1 MDIDPFRLV
10 AFVHVVLFA
19 YWLGADLGVMLT
31 SLAANR
37 KGASDDARIRLREAG
52 TLIDMAPRTCL
63 VLMVPVGLTLA
74 QNFGS
79 PITGPWI
86 WLAWVIGLA
95 WLWLVWMVHFK
106 HNEPLGKLFWKI
118 DFALRTV
125 VMVGFLGFGAWCLA
139 TDAPIASNWLAT
151 KFILFGVLVFLGIM
165 IRIILVMAPAPV
177 PGASPKPAPGLWS
190 PLRLVVFAIWGL
202 VFVMA
207 FLGVV
212 KPF

>member
-1 MDIDPFRLV
+1 MDIDPFRVV

-19 YWLGADLGVMLT
+19 YWLGADLGVMMT

-37 KGASDDARIRLREAG
+37 KGATDDARLRLREVG
-52 TLIDMAPRTCL
+52 TLIDMAPRSCL

-79 PITGPWI
+79 PVTGLWI
-86 WLAWVIGLA
+86 WLAWIVGLA
-95 WLWLVWMVHFK
+95 WLWLVWMVHLK
-106 HNEPLGKLFWKI
+106 HDEPLGKLFWKI
-118 DFALRTV
+118 DFALRAAL
-125 VMVGFLGFGAWCLA
+125 MVAFLGFGAWCLV
-139 TDAPIASNWLAT
+139 TGGPVASKWLAT
-151 KFILFGVLVFLGIM
+151 KFILFGVLISLGIA
-165 IRIILVMAPAPV
+165 IRILLLSRPSPK
-177 PGASPKPAPGLWS
+177 PGATPAPAPGLWS
-190 PLRLVVFAIWGL
+190 PLRLVVFGIWGL